1 MFDAIYGENYHISM
15 KKLIFQKFLKD
26 VLKSFIIISLS
37 ISLIVWV
44 IQAVGFLDFVTT
56 DGHSLSIYF
65 SYTFFNFPKIIHR
78 ILPFAFFIS
87 LFFTISQYELNNELI
102 LYWSNGIRKVQ
113 FINVVILYSVLM
125 FLFQV
130 FLGSYVSPLSQ
141 DKSRSFLRTSN
152 VDFFPSLIKP
162 GKFIDT
168 VTDLTIFIK
177 SKKSSGLFENIF
189 LYESEKSNAS
199 IISKKSQTIQARSGF
214 LVNNNGDRY
223 FELYDGRITNIE
235 NEKISNISFEK
246 IKFDLSK
253 YAAQTITYPK
263 IQETPS
269 RDLFNCIYYDY
280 KNEINKFKAKFLRC
294 EKSTIETVKEE
305 FAKRFFKPLYL
316 ITIGLMCSLLTIMSK
331 ENKDY
336 NYYRLFLFVAI
347 FFIIVIS
354 EVSLRYSTD
363 SDSLMVTLI
372 SLPLI
377 FFLTIYIP
385 LITKFKNRI

>member
-1 MFDAIYGENYHISM
+1 VF
-15 KKLIFQKFLKD
+15 
-26 VLKSFIIISLS
+26 KSFIIISFS

-44 IQAVGFLDFVTT
+44 IQAVGFLDFVTS

-78 ILPFAFFIS
+78 ILPFTFFIS

-102 LYWSNGIRKVQ
+102 LYWSNGIKKVQ
-113 FINVVILYSVLM
+113 FVNIIIFYSFLM

-130 FLGSYVSPLSQ
+130 FLGSYISPMSQ

-177 SKKSSGLFENIF
+177 SKNSSGIFENIF
-189 LYESEKSNAS
+189 LHEAEKSNES
-199 IISKKSQTIQARSGF
+199 IKIKKSQTIQAKNGF
-214 LVNNNGDRY
+214 LINKDGNRY
-223 FELYDGRITNIE
+223 FELYDGKVTNIE
-235 NEKISNISFEK
+235 NKKISTISFEK

-253 YAAQTITYPK
+253 YTSQTITFPK

-269 RDLFNCIYYDY
+269 RDLFNCIYLTY
-280 KNEINKFKAKFLRC
+280 KKEIEKFKADFLRC
-294 EKSTIETVKEE
+294 EESTFETVKEE
-305 FAKRFFKPLYL
+305 FIKRFFKPFYL
-316 ITIGLMCSLLTIMSK
+316 ITIGLMCSLLMITSK
-331 ENKDY
+331 ENKNY
-336 NYYRLFLFVAI
+336 NYFRLILFISI
-347 FFIIVIS
+347 FFVIIVS
-354 EVSLRYSTD
+354 EVSLRYSG
-363 SDSLMVTLI
+363 SSNHLMVGLV

-385 LITKFKNRI
+385 LITKFMNRI